1 MLVAR
6 ERSLGKGVSQKLVG
20 GHTRRLYKRSDVRC
34 HFSKNNRLF
43 DGEARCC
50 KSVDKHTTVTSAR
63 VAPAIRAAE
72 RAGIQTGKV
81 AAMPCEPCSYA
92 HTFASE
98 APTWA
103 FAVLHLV
110 SQHFRSIILRLLWA
124 CSIFM
129 IGSTHAQC
137 SHVFYSQRNGP
148 EEDGRTR
155 CSGLGQRA
163 APQALFC
170 KYCEGSA
177 TLATMKRWNQYR
189 GELHAPPH
197 IPRRPT
203 SWERLVYGVPIEQSN
218 RLGCQRPGCGHV
230 TMMGSKT
237 APSALQAI
245 YRHVLS
251 PSRCVTG
258 PSW

>member
-1 MLVAR
+1 MPVAR

-34 HFSKNNRLF
+34 HFLKNNRLF

-50 KSVDKHTTVTSAR
+50 KSVDNHTTVTSAR
-63 VAPAIRAAE
+63 VAPTTRAAE

-81 AAMPCEPCSYA
+81 AACLARMLTLLPLRL
-92 HTFASE
+92 
-98 APTWA
+98 PTWA

-170 KYCEGSA
+170 KHCEGSA

-237 APSALQAI
+237 APSSLQAI

>member
-1 MLVAR
+1 MPVAR

-34 HFSKNNRLF
+34 HFLKNNRLF

-50 KSVDKHTTVTSAR
+50 KSVDNHTTVTSAR
-63 VAPAIRAAE
+63 VAPTTRAAE

-81 AAMPCEPCSYA
+81 AACLARMLTLLPLRL
-92 HTFASE
+92 
-98 APTWA
+98 PTWA

-170 KYCEGSA
+170 K
-177 TLATMKRWNQYR
+177 
-189 GELHAPPH
+189 
-197 IPRRPT
+197 
-203 SWERLVYGVPIEQSN
+203 
-218 RLGCQRPGCGHV
+218 
-230 TMMGSKT
+230 
-237 APSALQAI
+237 
-245 YRHVLS
+245 
-251 PSRCVTG
+251 
-258 PSW
+258 

>member
-1 MLVAR
+1 
-6 ERSLGKGVSQKLVG
+6 
-20 GHTRRLYKRSDVRC
+20 
-34 HFSKNNRLF
+34 
-43 DGEARCC
+43 
-50 KSVDKHTTVTSAR
+50 
-63 VAPAIRAAE
+63 
-72 RAGIQTGKV
+72 
-81 AAMPCEPCSYA
+81 
-92 HTFASE
+92 
-98 APTWA
+98 
-103 FAVLHLV
+103 
-110 SQHFRSIILRLLWA
+110 
-124 CSIFM
+124 M

-177 TLATMKRWNQYR
+177 TLATMKRWNRYKESYTR
-189 GELHAPPH
+189 RRTSPE
-197 IPRRPT
+197 RPT
-203 SWERLVYGVPIEQSN
+203 SWERLVYGMPIEQSN
-218 RLGCQRPGCGHV
+218 RLGCQRPGGGHV

-237 APSALQAI
+237 APSSLQAI